1 MEKKTNKQKQC
12 KWICLHRN
20 AILEETNRVTCLGPP
35 LMQASKAVIYKRAP
49 SVHLCQGRGVEL
61 LSNRREKE
69 LLHLRTAGLGFEP
82 KTVKSCSAQCNT
94 CTVCLQTG
102 GSVSGSCDVC
112 QEKKPN

>member
-1 MEKKTNKQKQC
+1 M
-12 KWICLHRN
+12 
-20 AILEETNRVTCLGPP
+20 LEETVTCLGPP
-35 LMQASKAVIYKRAP
+35 LLQASKAAVYKHAP
-49 SVHLCQGRGVEL
+49 STYLCQGSGTKL

-82 KTVKSCSAQCNT
+82 KIVKSCSAQCNT
-94 CTVCLQTG
+94 CTACLQTR